1 MASVV
6 KKTQATKPSKK
17 TSVKEKVS
25 SKSRAPKEKAI
36 KKKAREAAE
45 ADFNFSDAFDQAERD
60 SKLTAVEVSER
71 VELNTVIHS
80 GSLVMDLVVYGGGL
94 QAGRIYDLHG
104 PESGGKTTLGNI
116 ILVQAIKS
124 IPGPVGK
131 TKGYYIDAE
140 GTLDRVWFRNIAK
153 SYGVDLSLKEIFG
166 KKDEN
171 GAWLYKPT
179 IRLLKPTVGDVL
191 LKTLVRVLNAMPD
204 KVFMQDHWMYSWTP
218 VEAKVAKKT
227 GGLTDKQ
234 LRAMLESKGI
244 AWDKDLFNKSGSF
257 MAPIPNNYGGPELV
271 VLIDSMIAL
280 TPRQTAEDDSAA
292 MAQHGRMFSKWINAI
307 KSLAAAKGVTFINI
321 NQLRK
326 NPGQMFGDPTYSPGG
341 EAIKYVADCR
351 NIVSPCANPSGGGQI
366 EEEGKDVYRWTSFTN
381 KKNKLSAPGTLF
393 LFQEQTA
400 YFFRWTS
407 FTNKKNKL
415 SAPGTK
421 IKFRW
426 WTQRD
431 GKTGCGL
438 DPVHDTLEYLELT
451 GQLVEKGRKGFYVI
465 LAGHEKAKSVL
476 DTYMF
481 NTQSFKEFVVSGIFS
496 NGDYKAR
503 CDIRKICRE
512 QIKSGLAF
520 TLYKGSSKAKKSEV
534 IDEDDED

>member
-1 MASVV
+1 MAE
-6 KKTQATKPSKK
+6 TK
-17 TSVKEKVS
+17 
-25 SKSRAPKEKAI
+25 AA
-36 KKKAREAAE
+36 KKKRAKEAAE
-45 ADFNFSDAFDQAERD
+45 ADFNFSDAFDQAEKA
-60 SKLTAVEVSER
+60 SKLTAVEVSEKID
-71 VELNTVIHS
+71 LNTVIHS

-140 GTLDRVWFRNIAK
+140 GTLDRIWFRNIAR

-166 KKDEN
+166 KKDDN
-171 GAWLYKPT
+171 GNWLYKPT
-179 IRLLKPTVGDVL
+179 IRLLKPTVGDVAL
-191 LKTLVRVLNAMPD
+191 NTIVRVLNAMPD
-204 KVFMQDHWMYSWTP
+204 KVFMQDRWMYSWTP
-218 VEAKVAKKT
+218 VESKVAKKT

-234 LRAMLESKGI
+234 LRSMLDSKGI
-244 AWDKDLFNKSGSF
+244 SWDKDIYNKTGSF
-257 MAPIPNNYGGPELV
+257 MTPIPENYGGPELV
-271 VLIDSMIAL
+271 ILIDSMIAL

-351 NIVSPCANPSGGGQI
+351 NIVAPCANPAGGGQI
-366 EEEGKDVYRWTSFTN
+366 EEDGKDIYRWTSFTN
-381 KKNKLSAPGTLF
+381 KKNKLT
-393 LFQEQTA
+393 T
-400 YFFRWTS
+400 
-407 FTNKKNKL
+407 
-415 SAPGTK
+415 PGTK

-438 DPVHDTLEYLELT
+438 DPIHDTLEYLDLT
-451 GQLVEKGRKGFYVI
+451 GQLVEKGRKGFYVVLGGNEKIKKI
-465 LAGHEKAKSVL
+465 LDNHLFTTKE
-476 DTYMF
+476 
-481 NTQSFKEFVVSGIFS
+481 FKEFVLTGILLD
-496 NGDYKAR
+496 NNK
-503 CDIRKICRE
+503 
-512 QIKSGLAF
+512 QIKCNIRRLCQKQIKTGIAF
-520 TLYKGSSKAKKSEV
+520 TMYKGNAKEKTEEV
-534 IDEDDED
+534 IDEE

>member
-1 MASVV
+1 MAIE
-6 KKTQATKPSKK
+6 KKKI
-17 TSVKEKVS
+17 
-25 SKSRAPKEKAI
+25 KA
-36 KKKAREAAE
+36 KAREAAE
-45 ADFNFSDAFDQAERD
+45 ADFNFSDAFDQAEKASR
-60 SKLTAVEVSER
+60 LTAVEVSEKID
-71 VELNTVIHS
+71 LNTVIHS

-140 GTLDRVWFRNIAK
+140 GTLDRVWFRNIAR
-153 SYGVDLSLKEIFG
+153 SYGVNLSLREIFG
-166 KKDEN
+166 QKDTN
-171 GAWLYKPT
+171 GNWVYKPT
-179 IRLLKPTVGDVL
+179 IRLLKPTVGDVA
-191 LKTLVRVLNAMPD
+191 LKTIVRVLNALPD
-204 KVFMQDHWMYSWTP
+204 KVFMQDKWMYSWTP
-218 VEAKVAKKT
+218 VESKVAKKT

-234 LRAMLESKGI
+234 LRSMFEAKGI
-244 AWDKDLFNKSGSF
+244 KWDKDIFNKTGSF
-257 MAPIPNNYGGPELV
+257 MVDIPNNYGGPELII
-271 VLIDSMIAL
+271 LIDSMIAL

-326 NPGQMFGDPTYSPGG
+326 NPGQMFGDPTYAPGG

-351 NIVSPCANPSGGGQI
+351 NIVAPCANPAGGGQV
-366 EEEGKDVYRWTSFTN
+366 EEEGKNIY
-381 KKNKLSAPGTLF
+381 
-393 LFQEQTA
+393 
-400 YFFRWTS
+400 RWTS

-426 WTQRD
+426 WTQKD

-438 DPVHDTLEYLELT
+438 DPVYDTLEYLELT
-451 GQLVEKGRKGFYVI
+451 DQIVEKGRKGFYIV
-465 LAGHEKAKSVL
+465 LAGKFKAKKVL
-476 DTYMF
+476 DTFLLSMD
-481 NTQSFKEFVVSGIFS
+481 SFKSLVV
-496 NGDYKAR
+496 NGYLMDGETKVK
-503 CDIRKICRE
+503 CDIRRVCRE

-520 TLYKGSSKAKKSEV
+520 SLYKGTGKAVKNEE
-534 IDEDDED
+534 ILDEDEE